1 MKTLTLKEAAHHY
14 IIDPY
19 RLEQACINDDIDW
32 TRTTVTDE
40 HGKINYEYC
49 FTKRDLLEWVSSG
62 QPVNGLE
69 IIDYKRH
76 ELEFLTDYYDGE
88 LQKALARWNDS
99 LRNTTAA

>member
-1 MKTLTLKEAAHHY
+1 MKTLTLKEAAYNY

-32 TRTTVTDE
+32 TCTTVTDG
-40 HGKINYEYC
+40 HGKISYEYC
-49 FTKRDLLEWVSSG
+49 FTKRDLLEWISSG

-76 ELEFLTDYYDGE
+76 ELEFLTEYYDGD

-99 LRNTTAA
+99 LRNTAAA